1 MELGRNIALIWA
13 WHRPAGSDPLKV
25 TWVGGGA
32 ELSELSCKLADPGL
46 CAAWVSGRPNPFRIL
61 ATIKL
66 PSYKG
71 CTAQGGKKER
81 LEGCGHCT
89 AGTSLGNGIKG
100 ILTSE
105 LDFYIF
111 QIVYD
116 SHVLIL

>member
-1 MELGRNIALIWA
+1 M
-13 WHRPAGSDPLKV
+13 V

-32 ELSELSCKLADPGL
+32 GLSELSCKPADPAL
-46 CAAWVSGRPNPFRIL
+46 CAGWVSGRPNPFHTL

-71 CTAQGGKKER
+71 CTTQRGKKEAR
-81 LEGCGHCT
+81 GAWTLCT
-89 AGTSLGNGIKG
+89 AVTSLGNGIKG

-105 LDFYIF
+105 LDFCIF